1 MEKEDRTMRKMIF
14 PVIAL
19 FALSILFVDI
29 RTSSSQEFQEGVI
42 SLYGQSDIE
51 GWDTLE
57 ASSMIGAQLLSTEGD
72 YMGQISDLIIDPGTG
87 HISEVVLSDVPGRG
101 AELATVPFAA
111 LSHTGADIFV
121 FNRPEGYNGRFRDDG
136 SAFRERPFRRW
147 AEIRFLYSVLPL
159 PAGAF
164 NATTLMGTSVQTPKG
179 EQVALLDDFVIDFRN
194 DQVVYSVLSNV
205 GGTEGRMVAVP
216 FSELSK
222 SGGNLSTL
230 NTTKERLLDSPAFTE
245 TDMTNLRYAEN
256 VYRYY
261 GVQPYWEE
269 K

>member
-1 MEKEDRTMRKMIF
+1 MEKEDRTMRKIIF
-14 PVIAL
+14 PIIAL
-19 FALSILFVDI
+19 FALSMLFVGI
-29 RTSSSQEFQEGVI
+29 RTSSSQEFQEGTI
-42 SLYGQSDIE
+42 SLYGQSDIG

-121 FNRPEGYNGRFRDDG
+121 FDRPEVFDGRFRDDG
-136 SAFRERPFRRW
+136 SPSLERPFAHW
-147 AEIRFLYSVLPL
+147 AEVRFLYSVLPL
-159 PAGAF
+159 PMGAF

-179 EQVALLDDFVIDFRN
+179 EQVAMVDDFVIDFRS
-194 DQVVYSVLSNV
+194 DQVVYSVLSDV
-205 GGTEGRMVAVP
+205 GGIEGRMVAVP

-222 SGGNLSTL
+222 SGGNLFTL
-230 NTTKERLLDSPAFTE
+230 HTTKERLLDSPAFTE
-245 TDMTNLRYAEN
+245 NDMTNLRYAEN